1 MKKELEEIKQK
12 ITELGH
18 KHLQSNMPIPL
29 EDLHKYSTPWAK
41 AEQAIDDLIKSLEY
55 KKL

>member
-1 MKKELEEIKQK
+1 MKKELEEIKLK

-29 EDLHKYSTPWAK
+29 EELHKYSTRWAK
-41 AEQAIDDLIKSLEY
+41 AEQAIDDLITSIEY
-55 KKL
+55 TKL